1 MKKVSSII
9 TKALGLL
16 IIAGAFLVL
25 AGWIFN
31 IPVFKSILPG
41 YVSMKFNTALCFV
54 LASMLLLLLEK
65 PAISKRRKM
74 VALFLSSLLFIIG
87 LLVLSQYIFGWN
99 TGIDQLLVKDD
110 PGAVLTPYPGRMSQ
124 LTAFNFLVL
133 GIIFLVMTGINR
145 KPWFLRALLLV
156 IISTSLFAVFN
167 YIFGLSFL
175 HDIGLL
181 NKTALHTAI
190 LFILL
195 CTGMLYSGYYRNRKI
210 SLGENIMSFSTVI
223 IFFII
228 MLFVAFKNNYE
239 QKIKIEEQK
248 KESITELY
256 LIQEINVILS
266 DLQSRANAFVITGD
280 DKYLPLLIAFTDS
293 IVMHISDLSMYLH
306 EDPKEIEW
314 ITVFKKEVSTIID
327 SQKALIN
334 LRKTKGFEQA
344 REKLNSWDVNVKFEN
359 LRSILAAVTKIEK
372 ETEQGNLEQFN
383 LNNKNSEKL
392 ILGTEVILALMVF
405 TFFVVGYN
413 AFRIKN
419 RDTAKLLDSELKLRT
434 LADFTYGWEY
444 WENELGQ
451 IVYMSPSC
459 QRITGYSA
467 EEFMADPL
475 LLKKIIHPH
484 DVDLFEE
491 HHADVFAH
499 EHIHVSSEIVFNI
512 WHRDGSIRTI
522 DHICRPVFDDHKIY
536 RGRRVSNRDITERNV
551 AEREQ
556 RVSEEKLRALIEEM
570 PDGVYKSTPEGR
582 FIDVNP
588 AMVKMLGYTSKEE
601 LMSAD
606 IKTQLYFSVTDR
618 DSSVLHKKNKELAE
632 YRLRKKDG
640 TTLWVEDHGWIN
652 KDETAGHIFHEGIL
666 RDITERKLLADTQ
679 NFLLHSV
686 YTNPNDDF
694 FEALAQYLAQ
704 CLDMEYVC
712 IDKLEG
718 DNLTAQTLAI
728 YNAGNYDTN
737 VCYSLKDTPCGEVVR
752 KKICCFPQDV
762 CRLFPNDAALVDIKA
777 ESYIGTTLWSYEG
790 KPIGLIAVIGQK
802 PLSNPALAE
811 AVLKLVAVRAG
822 GELERKE
829 AGEQLRFKDI
839 QFQKLSENVPDLI
852 YQFTR
857 RPDGTYCVPIA
868 SSGIKNIFGCEPEDV
883 VNDFTPIVRVIH
895 PDDVERVINDIENS
909 AKNLSLFTCE
919 FRVQVPGKPVQW
931 VLSRSTPERL
941 ADGSITWYGFNANI
955 TESKIAEEKLIQ
967 LSQVVEQNPVSIVI
981 TNIQGNIE
989 YANPKF
995 LETTGY
1001 QLDELIGKNNRIL
1014 KSGYTVAAEYKQLWQ
1029 ALKSGN
1035 SWQGE
1040 FHNRKKN
1047 GELYWETASL
1057 SPIKNAQGQTTH
1069 YLAIKEDITQR
1080 KLTEEARKR
1089 AVERNDLLV
1098 SHAPYCIHEID
1109 LSGNLI
1115 AMNQS
1120 GLQMLGLQQEKD
1132 IIGVPYLNAVC
1143 ADDLPRITQKLQD
1156 AFKGQSSVF
1165 EFASGDGKYYQSSF
1179 IPLPELSG
1187 KIGHIMGISIDMTD
1201 QKNNEALLKKQAI
1214 ELKSSNDELENF
1226 AYIASHDLQ
1235 EPLRMVS
1242 SFLNLLNKKLDSQL
1256 DEESRQFI
1264 HYATDGANRMKILIK
1279 DLLLF
1284 SRVGANKE
1292 LFSTFN
1298 MSDILQY
1305 SIQVLKDKIDDSR
1318 AVIDIQAMPLVN
1330 GNKTLFNQLFV
1341 NLLSNALKYH
1351 SAKQIKIDIG
1361 FTEDEMAYTFFV
1373 KDNGIGIK
1381 PEYYERI
1388 FVIFQRLHNQVSY
1401 SGTGI
1406 GLAICKKIVDI
1417 HRGKIWVQ
1425 SEPDKGTVFYFTL
1438 PKKLN

>member
-1 MKKVSSII
+1 M
-9 TKALGLL
+9 
-16 IIAGAFLVL
+16 
-25 AGWIFN
+25 
-31 IPVFKSILPG
+31 
-41 YVSMKFNTALCFV
+41 
-54 LASMLLLLLEK
+54 
-65 PAISKRRKM
+65 
-74 VALFLSSLLFIIG
+74 
-87 LLVLSQYIFGWN
+87 
-99 TGIDQLLVKDD
+99 
-110 PGAVLTPYPGRMSQ
+110 
-124 LTAFNFLVL
+124 
-133 GIIFLVMTGINR
+133 
-145 KPWFLRALLLV
+145 
-156 IISTSLFAVFN
+156 
-167 YIFGLSFL
+167 
-175 HDIGLL
+175 
-181 NKTALHTAI
+181 
-190 LFILL
+190 
-195 CTGMLYSGYYRNRKI
+195 
-210 SLGENIMSFSTVI
+210 
-223 IFFII
+223 
-228 MLFVAFKNNYE
+228 
-239 QKIKIEEQK
+239 
-248 KESITELY
+248 
-256 LIQEINVILS
+256 
-266 DLQSRANAFVITGD
+266 
-280 DKYLPLLIAFTDS
+280 
-293 IVMHISDLSMYLH
+293 
-306 EDPKEIEW
+306 
-314 ITVFKKEVSTIID
+314 
-327 SQKALIN
+327 
-334 LRKTKGFEQA
+334 
-344 REKLNSWDVNVKFEN
+344 
-359 LRSILAAVTKIEK
+359 
-372 ETEQGNLEQFN
+372 
-383 LNNKNSEKL
+383 
-392 ILGTEVILALMVF
+392 
-405 TFFVVGYN
+405 
-413 AFRIKN
+413 
-419 RDTAKLLDSELKLRT
+419 
-434 LADFTYGWEY
+434 
-444 WENELGQ
+444 
-451 IVYMSPSC
+451 
-459 QRITGYSA
+459 
-467 EEFMADPL
+467 
-475 LLKKIIHPH
+475 
-484 DVDLFEE
+484 
-491 HHADVFAH
+491 
-499 EHIHVSSEIVFNI
+499 
-512 WHRDGSIRTI
+512 
-522 DHICRPVFDDHKIY
+522 
-536 RGRRVSNRDITERNV
+536 
-551 AEREQ
+551 
-556 RVSEEKLRALIEEM
+556 
-570 PDGVYKSTPEGR
+570 
-582 FIDVNP
+582 
-588 AMVKMLGYTSKEE
+588 
-601 LMSAD
+601 
-606 IKTQLYFSVTDR
+606 
-618 DSSVLHKKNKELAE
+618 
-632 YRLRKKDG
+632 
-640 TTLWVEDHGWIN
+640 
-652 KDETAGHIFHEGIL
+652 
-666 RDITERKLLADTQ
+666 
-679 NFLLHSV
+679 
-686 YTNPNDDF
+686 
-694 FEALAQYLAQ
+694 
-704 CLDMEYVC
+704 
-712 IDKLEG
+712 
-718 DNLTAQTLAI
+718 
-728 YNAGNYDTN
+728 
-737 VCYSLKDTPCGEVVR
+737 
-752 KKICCFPQDV
+752 
-762 CRLFPNDAALVDIKA
+762 
-777 ESYIGTTLWSYEG
+777 
-790 KPIGLIAVIGQK
+790 
-802 PLSNPALAE
+802 
-811 AVLKLVAVRAG
+811 
-822 GELERKE
+822 
-829 AGEQLRFKDI
+829 
-839 QFQKLSENVPDLI
+839 
-852 YQFTR
+852 
-857 RPDGTYCVPIA
+857 
-868 SSGIKNIFGCEPEDV
+868 
-883 VNDFTPIVRVIH
+883 
-895 PDDVERVINDIENS
+895 